1 MSSLDKEYEYFV
13 SIRRELVA
21 KYAGQ
26 FAVIKDQEVAGVFPT
41 EEAALAH
48 MEEAGHSLGTFLVQP
63 CISEAE
69 ERSHRFHSRITT
81 VG

>member
-26 FAVIKDQEVAGVFPT
+26 FAVIKDQE
-41 EEAALAH
+41 AALAH
-48 MEEAGHSLGTFLVQP
+48 MAEAGHSLGTFLVQP